1 MGRISLVDVRQE
13 EITLAFY
20 EVAKEVGLENATIA
34 RVAKKMDISKGL
46 VMYYFKTK
54 ESLIFTLNDYI
65 LERYLHF
72 VVVEKKNAIFDKHS
86 LINFIGTLFSREW
99 NLYVDDGV
107 FYSFY
112 AMIYQNDKIKE
123 NYKVFLET
131 IRDEI
136 EKILTNCFQK
146 GIIKNNNIQN
156 TANILYTL
164 IDGAYFQMGAKSYD
178 KNSYETESAIL
189 IEHVKTLLI
198 FSDN

>member
-72 VVVEKKNAIFDKHS
+72 VVAEKKDAIFDKHS

-146 GIIKNNNIQN
+146 GIIKNNNIKN
-156 TANILYTL
+156 TANILYAL
-164 IDGAYFQMGAKSYD
+164 IDGAYFQMEAKSYD

-189 IEHVKTLLI
+189 IEHVKTLLV

>member
-34 RVAKKMDISKGL
+34 RVAKKMNISKGL

-72 VVVEKKNAIFDKHS
+72 VVAEKKDAIFDKHS

-146 GIIKNNNIQN
+146 GIIKNNNIKN
-156 TANILYTL
+156 TANILYAL

-178 KNSYETESAIL
+178 KNLYEIESAIL
-189 IEHVKTLLI
+189 IEHVKTLLV

>member
-72 VVVEKKNAIFDKHS
+72 VVVEKKTPF
-86 LINFIGTLFSREW
+86 LINI
-99 NLYVDDGV
+99 V
-107 FYSFY
+107 
-112 AMIYQNDKIKE
+112 
-123 NYKVFLET
+123 
-131 IRDEI
+131 
-136 EKILTNCFQK
+136 
-146 GIIKNNNIQN
+146 
-156 TANILYTL
+156 
-164 IDGAYFQMGAKSYD
+164 
-178 KNSYETESAIL
+178 
-189 IEHVKTLLI
+189 
-198 FSDN
+198 